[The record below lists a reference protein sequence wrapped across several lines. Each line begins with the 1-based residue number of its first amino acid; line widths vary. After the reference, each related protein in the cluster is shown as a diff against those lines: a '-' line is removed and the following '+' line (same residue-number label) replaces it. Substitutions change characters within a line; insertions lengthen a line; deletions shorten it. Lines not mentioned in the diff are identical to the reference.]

1 MKVNYHLQKLPKS
14 WDPRTKMDN
23 YFSQRYLSVCAPHLL
38 CPLQIQGT
46 WPVTLHSSLASKKKP
61 NKIIL
66 PVCEEGNILDEF
78 TRKKNFRKYMQNL
91 TILKQP
97 PYEAKLFAAINHY

>member
-1 MKVNYHLQKLPKS
+1 MIISAKGTCLCVLQPV
-14 WDPRTKMDN
+14 
-23 YFSQRYLSVCAPHLL
+23 LS
-38 CPLQIQGT
+38 LQVQGT

-66 PVCEEGNILDEF
+66 PVCEEGNILEEF
-78 TRKKNFRKYMQNL
+78 TCKKNFWKYTQNL

>member
-1 MKVNYHLQKLPKS
+1 MKVNYHLQKLPRS
-14 WDPRTKMDN
+14 RDPMPKMDD
-23 YFSQRYLSVCAPHLL
+23 YFSQRYFMCVPHLL
-38 CPLQIQGT
+38 CPLQVQGT

-66 PVCEEGNILDEF
+66 PVCKEGNIMEEF
-78 TRKKNFRKYMQNL
+78 TYKKNFWKYMQNL